1 MGKNSPAFHHMG
13 LLLLLCILLAPVVGA
28 SAQTISS
35 PPRPPSGINQDDHD
49 RLQRRKASLDA
60 MRQALEA
67 DIGALNADCSRV
79 PAADSSRASSCRKR
93 QTDLLARIGDYRSA
107 VDAYTW
113 QVQLVSLLSPTA
125 LANDDALHS
134 AHPLPREL
142 QRSLQRVVD
151 LERNLRRIQGRL
163 KGLTQTLRASTAE
176 FETWKG
182 TVDEAVNDTW
192 RNGLEYLLS
201 LPFEYGTYK
210 LGTLLKK
217 RLQEIEKQSVRSAD
231 LLASTSDPTRRE
243 QYRAVRQW
251 LAREEKLA
259 RYNLRQLDNLGA
271 LKTNYDLR
279 EWNTKRADDYDS
291 LVDGLGWMAGII
303 APPFSHLKMSAQ
315 AYSNVVA
322 ECVSWYRINSLTRQN
337 EEYAAQVREL
347 SRRMERDMGELGC
360 LKGCLREYRDGCL
373 TGCGSG
379 SSLHMPP
386 PLLD

>member
-1 MGKNSPAFHHMG
+1 MGKNSPAFQRMG
-13 LLLLLCILLAPVVGA
+13 LLLFLCFLLAPVVA
-28 SAQTISS
+28 APAQTISS
-35 PPRPPSGINQDDHD
+35 PPRPPSGINQDEHD
-49 RLQRRKASLDA
+49 RLQCRKTSLDG

-79 PAADSSRASSCRKR
+79 PAGDASRASTCRKR

-113 QVQLVSLLSPTA
+113 QVQLVSLLSPVA
-125 LANDDALHS
+125 LADDDAHA
-134 AHPLPREL
+134 AHPSPREL

-151 LERNLRRIQGRL
+151 LERDLRRIQGRL
-163 KGLTQTLRASTAE
+163 KGVTQALCATTAE

-192 RNGLEYLLS
+192 RNGLEYLLG
-201 LPFEYGTYK
+201 LPFEFGTYR
-210 LGTLLKK
+210 LGTLLKN

-231 LLASTSDPTRRE
+231 LLASTADPARRE
-243 QYRAVRQW
+243 RYRAVRQW

-259 RYNLRQLDNLGA
+259 RYNLRQLDNLDA
-271 LKTNYDLR
+271 LKTSYDLR
-279 EWNTKRADDYDS
+279 EWNAKRADDYDS
-291 LVDGLGWMAGII
+291 LVDGLGWLAGII

-337 EEYAAQVREL
+337 EEYAAQVRVL
-347 SRRMERDMGELGC
+347 SRRMERDMGEIGC